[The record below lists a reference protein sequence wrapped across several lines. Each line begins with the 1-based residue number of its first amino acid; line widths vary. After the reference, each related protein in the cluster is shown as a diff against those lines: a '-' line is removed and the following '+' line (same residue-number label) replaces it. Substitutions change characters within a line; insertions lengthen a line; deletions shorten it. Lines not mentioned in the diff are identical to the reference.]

1 MNRIAKLPC
10 PDGWY
15 SKTLPVA
22 FDDSVSYLQMLSAIL
37 SKQGEIIEQLN
48 INTAFIENW
57 DANIEDLQNRVAALE
72 LEVEQLRGD
81 INLEIQTAIT
91 GLRAELL
98 QAIAE
103 SNAEI
108 RGYIDSQ
115 VAILDDKID
124 NIAVGQIDLYD
135 PTTGLT
141 SPLQVVINNLYDSGR
156 VEAITAG
163 EFDELELTAAEF
175 DAYEI
180 TAYDF
185 DTKAKTILVGA

>member
-57 DANIEDLQNRVAALE
+57 DANIEDLQNRVTALE
-72 LEVEQLRGD
+72 IEVEQLRGD

-163 EFDELELTAAEF
+163 EFDELELTASEF